1 MYKFTAIH
9 FYCLE
14 IFWSIWSIIVWI
26 SIFFFL
32 IHLGGSSIVFGVIL
46 EFDLDPAKVPESEP
60 LFKICTVQS
69 FY

>member
-1 MYKFTAIH
+1 MVLFVIYVFDLSP
-9 FYCLE
+9 FYGQFVL
-14 IFWSIWSIIVWI
+14 V
-26 SIFFFL
+26 FFL
-32 IHLGGSSIVFGVIL
+32 IHLEGSSIVFGVIL